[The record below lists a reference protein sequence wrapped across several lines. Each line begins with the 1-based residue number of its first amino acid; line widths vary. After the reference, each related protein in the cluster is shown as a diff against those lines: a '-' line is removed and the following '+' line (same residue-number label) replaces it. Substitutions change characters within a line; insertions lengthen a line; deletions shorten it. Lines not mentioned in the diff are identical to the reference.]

1 METEID
7 FIFLASKT
15 TGDGDC
21 SHETKRHLLLG
32 RKVITNLDSTLKSK
46 DITLP
51 TKVHIVKAMVFPAIM
66 YGCESWT
73 IKKAECWRIDDFELW
88 CWKRQTPDVG
98 KDWRQDK
105 KGTTE
110 DEMVG
115 WHLQL
120 NGHEF
125 EQASGDGEGQGS
137 LACCSLWGRKESD
150 TTEWTITR
158 IIQFLGWKAGWWV
171 VPPRLFMMGQL
182 GKDWLWGG
190 WRGVRT

>member
-1 METEID
+1 M
-7 FIFLASKT
+7 A
-15 TGDGDC
+15 DGDC
-21 SHETKRHLLLG
+21 SHEIKRHLLLG

-105 KGTTE
+105 KGDNRGRDGWMASPTQWTWVWARSGSWWWTGKPGMLQFMGSQRLGHDWVTE
-110 DEMVG
+110 
-115 WHLQL
+115 L
-120 NGHEF
+120 NWCLGKPCNYRESSW
-125 EQASGDGEGQGS
+125 ADI
-137 LACCSLWGRKESD
+137 LTKAASLWK
-150 TTEWTITR
+150 
-158 IIQFLGWKAGWWV
+158 
-171 VPPRLFMMGQL
+171 
-182 GKDWLWGG
+182 
-190 WRGVRT
+190 